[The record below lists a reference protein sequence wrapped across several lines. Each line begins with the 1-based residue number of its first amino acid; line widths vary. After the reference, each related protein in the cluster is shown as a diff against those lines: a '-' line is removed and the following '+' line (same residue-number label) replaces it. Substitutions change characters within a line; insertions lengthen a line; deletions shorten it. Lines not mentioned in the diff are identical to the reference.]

1 MNTNMKNNE
10 VLLLVPPNYV
20 QKIYNIEK
28 ITQNNK
34 GECIIYF
41 LNGKQKEF
49 KDSFRIDRFENLGE
63 LLYYHNIPVV

>member
-1 MNTNMKNNE
+1 MNNNE
-10 VLLLVPPNYV
+10 LLILAPPIIT

-34 GECIIYF
+34 GECIIHF
-41 LNGKQKEF
+41 LDGSKKEF

-63 LLYYHNIPVV
+63 LLYYHNIQFV